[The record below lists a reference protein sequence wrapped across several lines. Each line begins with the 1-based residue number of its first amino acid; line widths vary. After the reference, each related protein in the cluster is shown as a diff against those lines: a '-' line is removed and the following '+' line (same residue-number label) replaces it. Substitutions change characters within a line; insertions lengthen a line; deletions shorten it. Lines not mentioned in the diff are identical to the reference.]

1 MVPPSKQ
8 AETAALTQTWQKRLA
23 AGRQGGARP
32 PHAQL
37 NLKKSVLSPFSQN
50 IRETRERLRQ
60 QREEDQTIAVEEIQG
75 MDNRNGP
82 SMPAIRAFVLSPD
95 EECQVWR
102 VN

>member
-1 MVPPSKQ
+1 MV
-8 AETAALTQTWQKRLA
+8 LA
-23 AGRQGGARP
+23 TERQGGARP
-32 PHAQL
+32 PYAQL
-37 NLKKSVLSPFSQN
+37 KFQNSVLFPINQN
-50 IRETRERLRQ
+50 RTETRERPRQ

-82 SMPAIRAFVLSPD
+82 SMPAIQAFVLSPD